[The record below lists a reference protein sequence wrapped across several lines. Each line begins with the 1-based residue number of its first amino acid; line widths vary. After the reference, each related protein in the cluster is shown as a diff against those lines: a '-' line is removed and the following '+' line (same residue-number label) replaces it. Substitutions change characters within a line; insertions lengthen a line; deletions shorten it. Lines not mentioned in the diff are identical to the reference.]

1 MPARRSK
8 QTISR
13 LFDGAEIARIG
24 SGGSFVPER
33 PDAREAPPLPNRSRY
48 VLITPMQPFADMA
61 DAHEWTLRRLR
72 EMAGRL
78 TEQAYLRASAAVAED
93 DEAHTRWMLVFDRMA
108 RGLRLSIALEARLA
122 RERRWDAEAIARA
135 ALGAPCGP
143 RWRRAGAAPVQGEA
157 GAEDQ
162 TCAQTQHHT
171 NDPDARGP
179 EMLRAG
185 GDLRETA
192 AERDEERDSDGLAQ
206 DAPLAQRIG
215 RLQAIL
221 QGASDFEASPPTP
234 RAERQAL
241 AVQRAER
248 ARRAASPYPPDEP
261 WDVLSAIEIVD
272 DWSAAPP
279 LRGSG

>member
-1 MPARRSK
+1 
-8 QTISR
+8 
-13 LFDGAEIARIG
+13 
-24 SGGSFVPER
+24 
-33 PDAREAPPLPNRSRY
+33 
-48 VLITPMQPFADMA
+48 
-61 DAHEWTLRRLR
+61 
-72 EMAGRL
+72 
-78 TEQAYLRASAAVAED
+78 
-93 DEAHTRWMLVFDRMA
+93 
-108 RGLRLSIALEARLA
+108 
-122 RERRWDAEAIARA
+122 
-135 ALGAPCGP
+135 
-143 RWRRAGAAPVQGEA
+143 
-157 GAEDQ
+157 
-162 TCAQTQHHT
+162 
-171 NDPDARGP
+171 
-179 EMLRAG
+179 MLRAG